1 MFLNIEIDEGNRDF
15 LKFLWAEYFSE
26 KHKIVVY
33 RFLRVV
39 FGVNS
44 SPFLLGATIKSHVT
58 KYTVTQIAV
67 VDLKT
72 LLQDMHVDDVATSFQ
87 TMKESLEFY
96 FEWQKCLKE
105 GAFGMRK
112 WNSNNKES
120 MDKNLC

>member
-15 LKFLWAEYFSE
+15 LKFLWVEHFSE

-33 RFLRVV
+33 RFLKVV
-39 FGVNS
+39 FGVDS

-67 VDLKT
+67 VDLKI

-87 TMKESLEFY
+87 TMKEGLEFI
-96 FEWQKCLKE
+96 LN
-105 GAFGMRK
+105 RK
-112 WNSNNKES
+112 NV
-120 MDKNLC
+120 